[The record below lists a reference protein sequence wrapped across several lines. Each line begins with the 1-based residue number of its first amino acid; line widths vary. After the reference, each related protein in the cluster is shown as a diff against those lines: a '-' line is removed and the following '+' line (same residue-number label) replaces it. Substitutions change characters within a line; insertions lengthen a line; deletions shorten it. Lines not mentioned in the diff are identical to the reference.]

1 MGDGIVGPVTLEA
14 AHKADEHNVID
25 QMCDA
30 RMDFLQ
36 GLETW
41 PLYGDGWTNRVE
53 DVRAIA

>member
-1 MGDGIVGPVTLEA
+1 MVRQHLTLEA

-53 DVRAIA
+53 DVRATA